1 MPSIFYDSVYKR
13 ALSRIKDLELA
24 TYVESDFYDSLREW
38 LYGAASSPLF
48 RKKFQSFSLDDE
60 IMTITFEITNSVDEE
75 FDKNFVIGILAKGL
89 IINYFPS
96 KLESTKNMAVAL
108 GGKEEKVLLNTY
120 SKNMERLDQLKKE
133 YDLELS
139 RHSWYFGEYG
149 ESNG

>member
-1 MPSIFYDSVYKR
+1 M
-13 ALSRIKDLELA
+13 
-24 TYVESDFYDSLREW
+24 
-38 LYGAASSPLF
+38 
-48 RKKFQSFSLDDE
+48 
-60 IMTITFEITNSVDEE
+60 M
-75 FDKNFVIGILAKGL
+75 
-89 IINYFPS
+89 NYLPS